1 MLQWKVRFAVAAAL
15 VFSAVGGEW
24 DWLRTFGW

>member
-15 VFSAVGGEW
+15 VVTAVGGELGW
-24 DWLRTFGW
+24 IYTFGW